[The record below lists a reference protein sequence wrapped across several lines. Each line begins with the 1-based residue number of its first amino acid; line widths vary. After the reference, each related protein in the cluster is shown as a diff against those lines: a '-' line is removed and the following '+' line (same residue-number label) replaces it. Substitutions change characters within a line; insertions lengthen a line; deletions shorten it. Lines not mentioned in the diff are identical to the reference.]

1 MKITTARDLAAH
13 LTDLCGG
20 AQVLCVS
27 EEEAREAMHSLGLT
41 RYDELSA
48 ADIESVYS
56 VVAIPAIVGRLEEIA
71 ARDGVL
77 LSGLESAVRHL
88 LDRHL
93 ADE

>member
-41 RYDELSA
+41 RYDEDA
-48 ADIESVYS
+48 AVRW
-56 VVAIPAIVGRLEEIA
+56 VAE
-71 ARDGVL
+71 GVL
-77 LSGLESAVRHL
+77 PSDDP
-88 LDRHL
+88 LDGGK
-93 ADE
+93 AGG